1 MKRSFSP
8 KATDLLLQLLERDPE
23 LRLGYG
29 PSDAELIK
37 RHPFFEDVDWEAMET
52 RSAKPPFIP
61 KTKAITDIKYIDPM
75 FTDEPPTDTPMED
88 SKMSDLEKRAAHF
101 DEFTYTKDSAVK
113 IASDDLPPE
122 AIEEAEKS
130 DLEEDASYL

>member
-113 IASDDLPPE
+113 IASDDRSPRTVGFGEGGGP
-122 AIEEAEKS
+122 AES
-130 DLEEDASYL
+130 AEF